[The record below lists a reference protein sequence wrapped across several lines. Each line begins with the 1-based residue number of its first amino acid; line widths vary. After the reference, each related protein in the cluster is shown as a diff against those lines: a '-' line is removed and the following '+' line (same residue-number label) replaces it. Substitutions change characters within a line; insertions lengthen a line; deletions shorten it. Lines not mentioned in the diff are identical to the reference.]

1 MLKKSSL
8 FVCLLLLISS
18 CSDNNETK
26 IERELYEYVSASIRE
41 NSDVIAFGS
50 MEIKEIIDKTDYQK
64 IQMLNSIIAPES
76 AALNSV
82 FGMDTPV
89 YFIVEGP
96 ISRQGSPK
104 RVTIFMKVK
113 NPDDLAKE
121 LEEERGFLV
130 ESQGD
135 IRYAEDNE
143 FILGFR
149 DDLAIAIIQS
159 EEFDAGKLIEEAFL
173 ATQGEMSIGKQHKI
187 LQAKGDFVIGMNLE
201 SLYETSNTS
210 LAQLNDTKQLELEK
224 MTKGSFTQTIVNFN
238 KGNLSVESN
247 NYFSDELKDAM
258 FFSAEKP
265 LKMKS
270 LLSKGKDGA
279 KIVGGFSS
287 NIDITK
293 MEEFYTSYAPDVIE
307 MLNDVTGGLYR
318 FVGAGT
324 VLSKLISGNLGVL
337 ALASE
342 DSKDFA
348 DGVRVFLGSSEAG
361 KKAFMLMRSEFDMP
375 TGTEFDYVD
384 EGIEILLPMSGHN
397 LNEIKGEKKLKMPHG
412 AEGFGSDGLCGFL
425 NFDQLTYMGL
435 SAEEASILD
444 RFDYA
449 RLEGGNDGMK
459 FVLQMKNT
467 NDNFLKQM
475 TQLAMSMVPL
485 LMGGMSL

>member
-64 IQMLNSIIAPES
+64 IQMLNSIIAPEF

-96 ISRQGSPK
+96 ISRQGSLK

-113 NPDDLAKE
+113 NTDDLAKE

-187 LQAKGDFVIGMNLE
+187 LQTKGDFVIGMNLE

-210 LAQLNDTKQLELEK
+210 LAQLNETKQLELEK

-247 NYFSDELKDAM
+247 NYF
-258 FFSAEKP
+258 
-265 LKMKS
+265 
-270 LLSKGKDGA
+270 
-279 KIVGGFSS
+279 
-287 NIDITK
+287 
-293 MEEFYTSYAPDVIE
+293 
-307 MLNDVTGGLYR
+307 
-318 FVGAGT
+318 
-324 VLSKLISGNLGVL
+324 
-337 ALASE
+337 
-342 DSKDFA
+342 
-348 DGVRVFLGSSEAG
+348 
-361 KKAFMLMRSEFDMP
+361 
-375 TGTEFDYVD
+375 
-384 EGIEILLPMSGHN
+384 
-397 LNEIKGEKKLKMPHG
+397 
-412 AEGFGSDGLCGFL
+412 
-425 NFDQLTYMGL
+425 
-435 SAEEASILD
+435 
-444 RFDYA
+444 
-449 RLEGGNDGMK
+449 
-459 FVLQMKNT
+459 
-467 NDNFLKQM
+467 
-475 TQLAMSMVPL
+475 
-485 LMGGMSL
+485 

>member
-82 FGMDTPV
+82 FGMDTQV

-173 ATQGEMSIGKQHKI
+173 ATQGEM
-187 LQAKGDFVIGMNLE
+187 
-201 SLYETSNTS
+201 
-210 LAQLNDTKQLELEK
+210 
-224 MTKGSFTQTIVNFN
+224 
-238 KGNLSVESN
+238 
-247 NYFSDELKDAM
+247 
-258 FFSAEKP
+258 
-265 LKMKS
+265 
-270 LLSKGKDGA
+270 
-279 KIVGGFSS
+279 
-287 NIDITK
+287 
-293 MEEFYTSYAPDVIE
+293 
-307 MLNDVTGGLYR
+307 
-318 FVGAGT
+318 
-324 VLSKLISGNLGVL
+324 
-337 ALASE
+337 
-342 DSKDFA
+342 
-348 DGVRVFLGSSEAG
+348 
-361 KKAFMLMRSEFDMP
+361 
-375 TGTEFDYVD
+375 
-384 EGIEILLPMSGHN
+384 
-397 LNEIKGEKKLKMPHG
+397 
-412 AEGFGSDGLCGFL
+412 
-425 NFDQLTYMGL
+425 
-435 SAEEASILD
+435 
-444 RFDYA
+444 
-449 RLEGGNDGMK
+449 
-459 FVLQMKNT
+459 
-467 NDNFLKQM
+467 
-475 TQLAMSMVPL
+475 
-485 LMGGMSL
+485 